1 MRTRNLTKN
10 NMIKNKSFTLL
21 ELHDIIKTDMIVE
34 NKFKSILVAILLGIT
49 PNIKADP
56 SQRSNLGIDSSS
68 EETDASTYS
77 DKLSSLL
84 DRSVAVSKKILI
96 GKKPNQEQIL
106 GLKSKIDSDMGKVF
120 NDSFHLKPSNVDT
133 SQYFPLIMSSYNLT
147 EKDSEYLKVKS
158 ILDKLKQEFIQ
169 IAKIVDQSK
178 SNKQNNLINNG
189 PKMIELVFL
198 QKIILI
204 GWIL

>member
-1 MRTRNLTKN
+1 MQTHNLTKN
-10 NMIKNKSFTLL
+10 NMFKNKSFTLL
-21 ELHDIIKTDMIVE
+21 ELHDIMENDMTVK
-34 NKFKSILVAILLGIT
+34 NKFKSILTAILIGII
-49 PNIKADP
+49 PNIKADL
-56 SQRSNLGIDSSS
+56 SQQSNLGIDSSA

-77 DKLSSLL
+77 DKISSLM

-106 GLKSKIDSDMGKVF
+106 SLKSKIDSDIGQVF
-120 NDSFHLKPSNVDT
+120 NDSFHLKPSNVAT

-158 ILDKLKQEFIQ
+158 ILDKLKQELIQ
-169 IAKIVDQSK
+169 IADQSK

-189 PKMIELVFL
+189 IKMIELLFN
-198 QKIILI
+198 QKLI
-204 GWIL
+204 SEL

>member
-10 NMIKNKSFTLL
+10 NMFKNKSFTLL

-120 NDSFHLKPSNVDT
+120 NDSLHLKPSNVDT

-198 QKIILI
+198 QKIISN
-204 GWIL
+204 

>member
-1 MRTRNLTKN
+1 MRTHNLTKN
-10 NMIKNKSFTLL
+10 NMFKNKSFTLL
-21 ELHDIIKTDMIVE
+21 ELHDIMENDMIVE
-34 NKFKSILVAILLGIT
+34 NKFKSILAAILLGIT

-56 SQRSNLGIDSSS
+56 SQQSDTGTDSSS
-68 EETDASTYS
+68 EERDASTYS
-77 DKLSSLL
+77 DKISSLI
-84 DRSVAVSKKILI
+84 DRSVVVSKKILI

-106 GLKSKIDSDMGKVF
+106 NLKSKIDSDIGKVF

-169 IAKIVDQSK
+169 IGDQSK
-178 SNKQNNLINNG
+178 SNKQNDLINNG
-189 PKMIELVFL
+189 IKMIELLFN
-198 QKIILI
+198 QKLI
-204 GWIL
+204 SGL

>member
-10 NMIKNKSFTLL
+10 NMFKNKSFTLL

-198 QKIILI
+198 QKIISN
-204 GWIL
+204 

>member
-1 MRTRNLTKN
+1 MF
-10 NMIKNKSFTLL
+10 KNKSFTLL
-21 ELHDIIKTDMIVE
+21 ELHDIMENDMTVK
-34 NKFKSILVAILLGIT
+34 NKFKSILTAILIGII

-56 SQRSNLGIDSSS
+56 SQQSNLGIDSSA

-77 DKLSSLL
+77 DKISSLM

-106 GLKSKIDSDMGKVF
+106 SLKSKIDSDIGKVF

-133 SQYFPLIMSSYNLT
+133 SQYFQLIMSSYNLT

-169 IAKIVDQSK
+169 IAKIINQSK

-189 PKMIELVFL
+189 PKMIELVFA
-198 QKIILI
+198 QKLI
-204 GWIL
+204 SEL